1 VARTALS
8 LHTISVQ
15 TIKKEQ
21 HYMRTFKLIGVLAMM
36 LALSAIAV
44 ASASA
49 SILPGKAGTTLTG
62 TSGKATLQV
71 KGGAAINCQ
80 SSTSKGEILS
90 TTESLAII
98 NFGTKCTAAGL
109 AVESAGD
116 ASGTILAHVE
126 VTDCAITGGRALSFK
141 LLPLTLEVPSTK
153 LTLLVEGSVLGQ
165 VAPVG
170 KKAKSFTLTIAQK
183 EGVQAIEKC
192 EGGSALSLKTST
204 DGSAFVQSGQEAAE
218 GKVEFGAEEEFM
230 A

>member
-1 VARTALS
+1 

-90 TTESLAII
+90 T
-98 NFGTKCTAAGL
+98 TKCTAAGL